1 MAVDKWAGASLVVAA
16 AGAATS
22 ASPAWLQLVPAA
34 CSLLL
39 GEAGGYGD
47 HDGGYGDHDGG
58 GGGEARLSL
67 GVPVRRV
74 CRTRGSMLAGTRL
87 AA

>member
-1 MAVDKWAGASLVVAA
+1 MDKWADASLAAAA

-22 ASPAWLQLVPAA
+22 SSPAWLQLVPAA

-47 HDGGYGDHDGG
+47 HDGG

-74 CRTRGSMLAGTRL
+74 RRTRGDMFAGNQAGRL
-87 AA
+87 HPKLKL